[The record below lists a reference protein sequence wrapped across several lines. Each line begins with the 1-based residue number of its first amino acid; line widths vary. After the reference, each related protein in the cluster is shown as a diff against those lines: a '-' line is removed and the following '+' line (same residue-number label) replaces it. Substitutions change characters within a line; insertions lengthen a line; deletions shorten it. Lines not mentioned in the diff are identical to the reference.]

1 MEVIPSGKAL
11 GAEVHG
17 FDLSQPWTPERVA
30 QVTKAWG
37 DNLVL
42 LFRGQ
47 KIEDE
52 HLLAMA
58 DALGGQQ
65 ATGSR
70 QYFLDAG
77 MGTETGRVSA
87 LPGISIISNLD
98 NEGKPVYKHQGSG
111 SQELLWHTDNS
122 YVDSPPKASIL
133 HALQVPVNGG
143 GHTSFSNQYMA
154 YDSLPD
160 DIKAKIAGKHTK
172 QDATRNTSGGVR
184 PTKTLPTTYAEVEG
198 PVHPLV
204 RVHPDTGKKA
214 LYLGRRYA
222 APSSHILEIP
232 NQEGED
238 LLDLLWEAATQ
249 PELTWTQTNWQV
261 GDVLMWDNRC
271 TIHARTAVDQ
281 TQARVMHRTLVKGEL
296 PVGA

>member
-11 GAEVHG
+11 GGEVRG
-17 FDLSQPWTPERVA
+17 FDLSQPWTDERVA
-30 QVTKAWG
+30 FVKKAWG
-37 DNLVL
+37 DCLVI
-42 LFRGQ
+42 LFCNQ
-47 KIEDE
+47 NIEDE
-52 HLLAMA
+52 HMLAMA

-65 ATGSR
+65 STGSR

-77 MGTETGRVSA
+77 MGTESGRVSA

-98 NEGKPVYKHQGSG
+98 NNGKPVLVHQGSG

-122 YVDSPPKASIL
+122 YVDSPPAGSIL
-133 HALQVPVNGG
+133 RALQVPVDGG
-143 GHTSFSNQYMA
+143 GHTSFTNQYLA
-154 YDSLPD
+154 YESLPD
-160 DIKAKIAGKHTK
+160 DIKEKIAGKHTK
-172 QDATRNTSGGVR
+172 QDASRNTSGGVR
-184 PTKTLPTTYAEVEG
+184 PTKTLPATYAEVEG

-214 LYLGRRYA
+214 LYLGRRYT
-222 APSSHILEIP
+222 APSSHILEMP

-249 PELTWTQTNWQV
+249 PHLAWTQADWHA
-261 GDVLMWDNRC
+261 GDVLIWDNRC
-271 TIHARTAVDQ
+271 TMHARTEVDP

-296 PVGA
+296 PIGA

>member
-11 GAEVHG
+11 GAEVRG
-17 FDLSQPWTPERVA
+17 FDLSQPWTPERAA
-30 QVTKAWG
+30 QITKAWG
-37 DNLVL
+37 EHLVL

-47 KIEDE
+47 KIGDE

-70 QYFLDAG
+70 AYWLEAG
-77 MGTETGRVSA
+77 YTEKSGRVSA
-87 LPGISIISNLD
+87 LPGISFISNLD
-98 NEGKPVYKHQGSG
+98 EDGKPVFKGSGSG
-111 SQELLWHTDNS
+111 SQELHWHTDNS
-122 YVDSPPKASIL
+122 YVDSPPKGSIL

-154 YDSLPD
+154 YDSLPE
-160 DIKAKIAGKHTK
+160 DIKTKIAGKHTR

-214 LYLGRRYA
+214 LYLGRRYT
-222 APSSHILEIP
+222 APSSHILEMP
-232 NQEGED
+232 NEEGEA
-238 LLDLLWEAATQ
+238 LLDLLWEAATR
-249 PELTWTQTNWQV
+249 PELVWTQADWQP
-261 GDVLMWDNRC
+261 GDVLLWDNRC
-271 TIHARTAVDQ
+271 TIHHRTEVDPK
-281 TQARVMHRTLVKGEL
+281 QARVLHRTLVKGEL
-296 PVGA
+296 PIGA